1 LSELVKRL
9 LVASVGIPLGI
20 FLMMQGGIYL
30 LGFVLVLTF
39 LAFGELE
46 NIFRAKDIHIQKY
59 QLIVFTFVIEFLFYA
74 FRNNSKY
81 SFIFFS
87 LICLIY
93 FIFAFVNS
101 LWDLKG
107 FSVLNLSASLF
118 SFLYISLGFT
128 SIIFVREISESNG
141 LPFKFSPNFL
151 LLLIIGIWVCDSAA
165 YFVGRAIGKHKLF
178 PRHSPKKSIEGAVAG
193 LLFSSA
199 TIFIGI
205 FYFQLAIGLP
215 IAHILYF
222 CFVVG
227 VLGQAGDLAESQLK
241 RWAEIK
247 DSSNLIPGHGGIL
260 DRFDSILLVFPAI
273 AVYFILL
280 SFL

>member
-1 LSELVKRL
+1 MSELVKRL

-273 AVYFILL
+273 SVYFILL

>member
-1 LSELVKRL
+1 
-9 LVASVGIPLGI
+9 
-20 FLMMQGGIYL
+20 MMQGGIYL

>member
-1 LSELVKRL
+1 MSELVKRL
-9 LVASVGIPLGI
+9 LVAAVGIPLGI
-20 FLMMQGGIYL
+20 FLMVQGGIYL
-30 LGFVLVLTF
+30 LVFVFVLTF

-46 NIFRAKDIHIQKY
+46 NIFKAKDVYIQKY
-59 QLIVFTFVIEFLFYA
+59 QLAVFAFAVEFLFYA
-74 FRNNSKY
+74 FRSNSKY
-81 SFIFFS
+81 SFIFFA

-101 LWDLKG
+101 LWDEHG
-107 FSVLNLSASLF
+107 SAVINLSANIF
-118 SFLYISLGFT
+118 SFLYITLGF
-128 SIIFVREISESNG
+128 SSVIFVREISESG
-141 LPFKFSPNFL
+141 ALPFKFSPYFL

-193 LLFSSA
+193 LVFSSA
-199 TIFIGI
+199 AIFVGVN
-205 FYFQLAIGLP
+205 YFQMAIGVP
-215 IAHILYF
+215 ILHILYF

-247 DSSNLIPGHGGIL
+247 DSSHLIPGHGGIL